1 MPSVGDIMAGRAFV
15 LLYAN
20 DTPLYRGLKMAERRV
35 QQFAYNANRIG
46 RSMLTMATAAGAPLA
61 FAARTFTNFQDVMKE
76 VQAVTGATGQEFDKL
91 YEKAKKLGST
101 TSFTAGQV
109 AEGMANLGRQGFA
122 PDEIDAAIPSVL
134 NLARATKTEL
144 AAAATIAAGTLRA
157 LGMEAKEMPRVA
169 DVLTATANNS
179 SQTLEELGD
188 TMKYAA
194 PIADEMGLSIEQ
206 TAKAVGVLANM
217 QIKGTMA
224 GTALRKIM
232 GDLANTDTQEKLR
245 EVGVEALNADRSL
258 RPLGDVM
265 VELGQAMAGMT
276 NAERISFAQD
286 LFGERAYGA
295 ALKLSK
301 GGFEDLAAAIDQ
313 SSGAAE
319 RTAALMDS
327 SLKGVMERLKSAAEG
342 VQIAI
347 GESLSKTLKK
357 AGERVIVLLGQFQQ
371 WVQENRETVVTVAKV
386 VAGLAA
392 FGAAAIAVGAV
403 AGSIA
408 ATINLVSMA
417 ISGLTTAITFLAANP
432 MALLLAALVAVGA
445 YMYTTTQHTA
455 KLTSEM
461 NDLLGQNDAL
471 RKTEQ
476 DRMDQLAELAA
487 KQQLSTTEMQ
497 TAKTIIA
504 ELTQKYG
511 DLGVKVNETTGAI
524 EALTEAQRAHN
535 AQQAQQAK
543 DDLKKAILE
552 EMGNISE
559 LEQEMSADA
568 SMLWPWEMDM
578 SEDMDL
584 GESRWADPERR
595 DLEKKRKAIEE
606 RHRHLQEMVD
616 RYRRLGAAD
625 EQAITGP
632 KADPMDQMAEAFKL
646 PSQAMTPRAIAEQFK
661 AGQVTGEEAL
671 KMNQELQDR
680 LAEYRIQRM
689 VDEQDR
695 AIAEINRR
703 YDAERKKAE
712 ELGASL
718 SLVEKARKAAL
729 DTADEKYAREK
740 AAEKERRQKAADA
753 SNARMRDEI
762 ARIEIEKKSRTEI
775 DQVKASGG
783 PGTAAKIKEIERTRE
798 KQLLELERQ
807 RALKDAKQQGLDPAL
822 VNELYDARQALVDQK
837 AKEDKFAEIAR
848 GRRQLRDAALAP
860 TAQAGS
866 LEAYQAMARHNDP
879 ALTVQKNQLR
889 KLNDIEQHTK
899 DAAEKAGVT
908 VIEVGIGDD

>member
-1 MPSVGDIMAGRAFV
+1 MAGRAFV
-15 LLYAN
+15 LLYAH

-46 RSMLTMATAAGAPLA
+46 RSMLTMAAAAGTPLA
-61 FAARTFTNFQDVMKE
+61 FAARTFANFQDVMKE

-91 YEKAKKLGST
+91 YEKAKKLGAT

-109 AEGMANLGRQGFA
+109 AEGMANLGRQGFK

-179 SQTLEELGD
+179 AQTLEELGD

-206 TAKAVGVLANM
+206 TAKAIGVLANM

-232 GDLANTDTQEKLR
+232 GDLANTSTQEKLR

-265 VELGQAMAGMT
+265 VELGQAMAKMT
-276 NAERISFAQD
+276 NAERIAFAQD
-286 LFGERAYGA
+286 MFGERAYGA

-301 GGFEDLAAAIDQ
+301 GGFEDLAAAIDTAGG
-313 SSGAAE
+313 SAE

-327 SLKGVMERLKSAAEG
+327 GLGGTIRRLMSALEG
-342 VQIAI
+342 VQIAV
-347 GESLSKTLKK
+347 GEALAESLGE
-357 AGERVIVLLGQFQQ
+357 AGSRVTELLGKFQQ
-371 WVQENRETVVTVAKV
+371 WVKENRETVVTVAEI
-386 VAGLAA
+386 VAGVAA

-408 ATINLVSMA
+408 ATINLVAMA
-417 ISGLTTAITFLAANP
+417 IGGLSTAMAFMAANP
-432 MALLLAALVAVGA
+432 LVVLAAGFVAAAGA
-445 YMYTTTQHTA
+445 ITYFESSAQRLPSVMGEVREKA
-455 KLTSEM
+455 DEM
-461 NDLLGQNDAL
+461 RAADQALFQELERLAQKQDLSN
-471 RKTEQ
+471 
-476 DRMDQLAELAA
+476 
-487 KQQLSTTEMQ
+487 TEMDR
-497 TAKTIIA
+497 ANTILNTL
-504 ELTQKYG
+504 EGRYG
-511 DLGVKVNETTGAI
+511 DLGVTIDSTSGKIEGMAGAQDKLNESMKRAAVAQLKAEAQGI
-524 EALTEAQRAHN
+524 EAEIAIME
-535 AQQAQQAK
+535 K
-543 DDLKKAILE
+543 DRNDQGFFENFGSMFTGEDERVRQDQLA
-552 EMGNISE
+552 MGKI
-559 LEQEMSADA
+559 
-568 SMLWPWEMDM
+568 
-578 SEDMDL
+578 
-584 GESRWADPERR
+584 
-595 DLEKKRKAIEE
+595 
-606 RHRHLQEMVD
+606 
-616 RYRRLGAAD
+616 
-625 EQAITGP
+625 
-632 KADPMDQMAEAFKL
+632 MAE
-646 PSQAMTPRAIAEQFK
+646 RAKVDAIRQRIHALEGGDTDALTGKTTTETEVVTTETIQQQLV
-661 AGQVTGEEAL
+661 AGKIRGEEAL
-671 KMNQELQDR
+671 KMNQELEDR

-703 YDAERKKAE
+703 YNAERKKAE

-740 AAEKERRQKAADA
+740 AAEKERRQKTAEA

-762 ARIEIEKKSRTEI
+762 ARIEIEKKSRAEI
-775 DQVKASGG
+775 DQAKASGG
-783 PGTAAKIKEIERTRE
+783 PGMAARIKEIERTRE
-798 KQLLELERQ
+798 KQLLELERG
-807 RALKDAKQQGLDPAL
+807 RALKEAEEQGLDPAL
-822 VNELYDARQALVDQK
+822 VNELYDARQALADQK
-837 AKEDKFAEIAR
+837 AKEDRFAEIAR

-860 TAQAGS
+860 TAQAGT

-889 KLNDIEQHTK
+889 KLHDIERNTAE
-899 DAAEKAGVT
+899 AAEKAGVT

>member
-232 GDLANTDTQEKLR
+232 GDLANTDTQEKLQ

-265 VELGQAMAGMT
+265 VELGQAMARMT
-276 NAERISFAQD
+276 NAERIAFAQD
-286 LFGERAYGA
+286 MFGERAYGA

-313 SSGAAE
+313 AGGSAE

-327 SLKGVMERLKSAAEG
+327 GLGGTIRRLLSAAEG
-342 VQIAI
+342 VQIAV
-347 GESLSKTLKK
+347 GEALAESLGK
-357 AGERVIVLLGQFQQ
+357 AGGRVTELLGNLQK
-371 WVQENRETVVTVAKV
+371 WVKENRETVVTVAKV

-392 FGAAAIAVGAV
+392 FGAAAIVVGAV

-408 ATINLVSMA
+408 ATINLVAMA
-417 ISGLTTAITFLAANP
+417 IGGLSTAMAFMAANP
-432 MALLLAALVAVGA
+432 LVILAAGFVTAAGAIAYFESSAQRLPSVMGEVREKSDEMRAADQALFQELERLAEKQDLSNTEMDRANTILDTLEGRYGELGVTIDSTSGKIEGMAGAQDKLNESMKRAAVAQLKAEAQGIEA
-445 YMYTTTQHTA
+445 EIAIME
-455 KLTSEM
+455 KDR
-461 NDLLGQNDAL
+461 NDQGFFENFGSLFTGEDERVRQ
-471 RKTEQ
+471 
-476 DRMDQLAELAA
+476 DQLAMGKIMAERA
-487 KQQLSTTEMQ
+487 KVDAIRRRIDALEGGDTDALTGKTTTETEVVTTETIQQQL
-497 TAKTIIA
+497 
-504 ELTQKYG
+504 
-511 DLGVKVNETTGAI
+511 V
-524 EALTEAQRAHN
+524 
-535 AQQAQQAK
+535 
-543 DDLKKAILE
+543 
-552 EMGNISE
+552 
-559 LEQEMSADA
+559 
-568 SMLWPWEMDM
+568 
-578 SEDMDL
+578 
-584 GESRWADPERR
+584 
-595 DLEKKRKAIEE
+595 
-606 RHRHLQEMVD
+606 
-616 RYRRLGAAD
+616 
-625 EQAITGP
+625 
-632 KADPMDQMAEAFKL
+632 
-646 PSQAMTPRAIAEQFK
+646 

-798 KQLLELERQ
+798 KQLLELERG
-807 RALKDAKQQGLDPAL
+807 RALKDAKRQGLDPAL
-822 VNELYDARQALVDQK
+822 VNELYDARKALVDQK
-837 AKEDKFAEIAR
+837 GKEDKFAQIAQ
-848 GRRQLRDAALAP
+848 GKRQLRDAALAP
-860 TAQAGS
+860 TAQMGS

-879 ALTVQKNQLR
+879 ALSVQKNQLR